1 MNLRSSSLRRSV
13 MLAIFGVA
21 LWGFGSI
28 AANAQH
34 RSNGHGRQNVR
45 QDRHHDRRVYQQ
57 PVRQPVYYGNS
68 GYNNNGYYNDGY
80 YNNNNGYY
88 NNNRNNQR
96 RPVYRSSGLGSLLRV
111 VIGGGNRNRRHH

>member
-21 LWGFGSI
+21 LLGFGSI

-34 RSNGHGRQNVR
+34 GRGNGHGRQNVR
-45 QDRHHDRRVYQQ
+45 QDRHHRVYQQ

-68 GYNNNGYYNDGY
+68 GYNNGYYNDGY
-80 YNNNNGYY
+80 YNTNNNGYY

-96 RPVYRSSGLGSLLRV
+96 RPVYRNSGLSSIFRV
-111 VIGGGNRNRRHH
+111 IIGGGNRHRRHR